1 MISSIFT
8 YNRLIASRLSPLLA
22 RTPLRPNDVTLLS
35 LAAGLAGAWAMSLGS
50 RSAMLA
56 GALCLHVSFLLDN
69 CDGQIARI
77 KKMQSDFG
85 MWLDYVCDLLVDI
98 ALWTGLA
105 LGAVRMGIT
114 PWIFVIAGLACA
126 GSALN
131 FRRVVYFRAHRP
143 PQARTGTLRQTLDTM
158 SDDGDPSALVWLM
171 AAIGYPGYLLLLGCA
186 YIYLIWIFGISGK
199 RT

>member
-1 MISSIFT
+1 MINSMFT
-8 YNRLIASRLSPLLA
+8 FNRLIASRLSPVLA

-35 LAAGLAGAWAMSLGS
+35 LAAGLASAWAMSLGA

-56 GALCLHVSFLLDN
+56 GALCLHVSFILDN

-77 KKMQSDFG
+77 KKMQSEFG
-85 MWLDYVCDLLVDI
+85 MWLDYVCDLLVDM

-105 LGAVRMGIT
+105 IGAVRMGIT
-114 PWIFVIAGLACA
+114 PWIYLIAGLACA
-126 GSALN
+126 GSVLN

-143 PQARTGTLRQTLDTM
+143 APASAGTLRHTIDAM

-171 AAIGYPGYLLLLGCA
+171 AVIGYPGYLLIFGCA
-186 YIYLIWIFGISGK
+186 YIYFIWIFGISGD
-199 RT
+199 RA